1 MAMAAG
7 LEKVFI
13 VGSVFRAEKSFTSRH
28 TTEFTGWDL
37 EVSYIS
43 YQDLMKIEENL
54 LVSGLQKVNK
64 IYL

>member
-37 EVSYIS
+37 EVPIF
-43 YQDLMKIEENL
+43 LIKI
-54 LVSGLQKVNK
+54 
-64 IYL
+64 